1 MIRRPPNS
9 TRTDSLFPY
18 TTLFLSIERPVG
30 GDPDPARLYLARH
43 PVGTTQVVGPDARSE
58 PVVAVVRDLER
69 LRLVVEG
76 NDAKHRA
83 EDLLPCDRQ
92 GRVDV
97 DENGG
102 LHEIALVEARPCG
115 SAATDCDTGAVAFC
129 RADHAQ
135 DFVALHAVGDGP
147 RSEEHTYELQS
158 LMRLS
163 YAVFC
168 LKKKKKI
175 TE

>member
-30 GDPDPARLYLARH
+30 VDPDHARLYLARH

-83 EDLLPCDRQ
+83 EDLLQ
-92 GRVDV
+92 IGR
-97 DENGG
+97 
-102 LHEIALVEARPCG
+102 A
-115 SAATDCDTGAVAFC
+115 SC
-129 RADHAQ
+129 RERVCQ
-135 DFVALHAVGDGP
+135 YV
-147 RSEEHTYELQS
+147 
-158 LMRLS
+158 
-163 YAVFC
+163 
-168 LKKKKKI
+168 
-175 TE
+175 

>member
-1 MIRRPPNS
+1 MQERSYKMRMCAWSSSGCSSDLPPVAAQLGAAEG
-9 TRTDSLFPY
+9 RAD
-18 TTLFLSIERPVG
+18 IGRPVG
-30 GDPDPARLYLARH
+30 VDPDHARLYLARH

-97 DENGG
+97 
-102 LHEIALVEARPCG
+102 
-115 SAATDCDTGAVAFC
+115 
-129 RADHAQ
+129 
-135 DFVALHAVGDGP
+135 
-147 RSEEHTYELQS
+147 RSDEHTSELQS
-158 LMRLS
+158 LMRIS
-163 YAVFC
+163 SAVFC
-168 LKKKKKI
+168 LK
-175 TE
+175 

>member
-1 MIRRPPNS
+1 MA
-9 TRTDSLFPY
+9 L
-18 TTLFLSIERPVG
+18 
-30 GDPDPARLYLARH
+30 
-43 PVGTTQVVGPDARSE
+43 VVGPVARSE
-58 PVVAVVRDLER
+58 PGVAVVLDLER

-76 NDAKHRA
+76 KYAKHRS

-135 DFVALHAVGDGP
+135 DFVALHEVGDGP
-147 RSEEHTYELQS
+147 HLRCQVEREIGRAARRDRGCLYVSIS
-158 LMRLS
+158 LVAASLEKTI
-163 YAVFC
+163 
-168 LKKKKKI
+168 KKH
-175 TE
+175 

>member
-1 MIRRPPNS
+1 MLPVPPPPVAAQLGAAEG
-9 TRTDSLFPY
+9 RAD
-18 TTLFLSIERPVG
+18 IGRPVG
-30 GDPDPARLYLARH
+30 VDPDHARLYLARH

-129 RADHAQ
+129 RADH
-135 DFVALHAVGDGP
+135 
-147 RSEEHTYELQS
+147 RSEEHTSELQS
-158 LMRLS
+158 LMRIS
-163 YAVFC
+163 YAVFR
-168 LKKKKKI
+168 LKK
-175 TE
+175 

>member
-1 MIRRPPNS
+1 MA
-9 TRTDSLFPY
+9 L
-18 TTLFLSIERPVG
+18 
-30 GDPDPARLYLARH
+30 
-43 PVGTTQVVGPDARSE
+43 VVGPVARSE
-58 PVVAVVRDLER
+58 PGVAVVLDLER

-129 RADHAQ
+129 PADHAQ
-135 DFVALHAVGDGP
+135 AFVALHSVGDGP
-147 RSEEHTYELQS
+147 PLRFPVQRVVQAGVAPLTPAL
-158 LMRLS
+158 LP
-163 YAVFC
+163 AP
-168 LKKKKKI
+168 
-175 TE
+175 